1 MELRVLRLRKTR
13 HTCGK
18 KQEDTKDGN
27 EGMGLT
33 KVVCLKTLKIP
44 KMHVSL
50 DVDKGKDMS

>member
-1 MELRVLRLRKTR
+1 MW
-13 HTCGK
+13 K